1 MDANITYDVRIYK
14 TSVYKGKKVT
24 AYTVR
29 WKTGDVAPWKERF
42 RTSAQAE
49 SFRSALMSAAK
60 SGEAFR
66 LDTGRPV
73 SWGRQE
79 SSMSWYD
86 FCVAYVDMKWKHSA
100 AKRRATIAW
109 ALVTVMPPMLA
120 TVKGAPDP
128 KKMRRALRQ
137 WGFNTARR
145 AEAPEDAE
153 AILQWLSRNTR
164 PVSAL
169 ADPDVMRSVL
179 DAAGTLLDGKPAAA
193 WTAQGNRAI
202 VANALE
208 YAVERKLLG
217 TNQGFVK
224 VSVTVRER

>member
-1 MDANITYDVRIYK
+1 MDVNITYDVRLYK
-14 TSVYKGKKVT
+14 TDVYRGKKVT
-24 AYTVR
+24 TFTVR
-29 WKTGDVAPWKERF
+29 WKTGNAAPWKEPF
-42 RTSAQAE
+42 RASAQAE
-49 SFRSALMSAAK
+49 SFRSALMSAAR

-79 SSMSWYD
+79 SNMSWHD

-120 TVKGAPDP
+120 TSKGAPEP

-137 WGFNTARR
+137 WAFNTARR
-145 AEAPEDAE
+145 AEAPEDAQV
-153 AILQWLSRNTR
+153 ILRWLSRNTR

-169 ADPDVMRSVL
+169 ADPDVMRSML
-179 DAAGTLLDGKPAAA
+179 DTAGTLLNGKPAAGGLKRSK
-193 WTAQGNRAI
+193 QFRP
-202 VANALE
+202 VESRLPEAL
-208 YAVERKLLG
+208 AP
-217 TNQGFVK
+217 
-224 VSVTVRER
+224 

>member
-153 AILQWLSRNTR
+153 AILQWLSGTPARFRRSPTR
-164 PVSAL
+164 
-169 ADPDVMRSVL
+169 
-179 DAAGTLLDGKPAAA
+179 T
-193 WTAQGNRAI
+193 
-202 VANALE
+202 
-208 YAVERKLLG
+208 
-217 TNQGFVK
+217 
-224 VSVTVRER
+224 